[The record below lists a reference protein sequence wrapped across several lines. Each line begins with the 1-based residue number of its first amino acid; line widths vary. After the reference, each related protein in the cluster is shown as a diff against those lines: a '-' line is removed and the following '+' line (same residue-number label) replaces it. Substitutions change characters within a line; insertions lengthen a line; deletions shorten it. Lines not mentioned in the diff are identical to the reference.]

1 MTGANHPLTPPR
13 HVASVAATTVQYS
26 FIAFIAA
33 GDRYVFPVLR
43 VPVPPWYRSMT
54 ENRIAAIMMTFFAG
68 NMVTNSL
75 SQTGAFEVY
84 YDGVLVWSKLQSG
97 QPPNLAQIAKA
108 LKAARG

>member
-1 MTGANHPLTPPR
+1 
-13 HVASVAATTVQYS
+13 
-26 FIAFIAA
+26 
-33 GDRYVFPVLR
+33 
-43 VPVPPWYRSMT
+43 
-54 ENRIAAIMMTFFAG
+54 MMTFFAG